1 MISGAQP
8 GALSH
13 CPLSIEGNRLVWT
26 LPEPYANLEGE
37 RVERRL
43 KELASSLDREPEL
56 RLGSAFRLAAS

>member
-1 MISGAQP
+1 MDA
-8 GALSH
+8 
-13 CPLSIEGNRLVWT
+13 WT
-26 LPEPYANLEGE
+26 ADANLEGE